1 MIVLFTVPRLLA
13 LLIVSRDMS
22 GLLKAWK
29 SKCWFIVGSLLLIC
43 RRHYGMA
50 FSTSAFLP
58 FLAAHFLFSTV
69 PSVDPSPI
77 RHIQPPR
84 NQHFY
89 RKQALPEYHQ

>member
-1 MIVLFTVPRLLA
+1 MSEIKGLPTYLSAELL
-13 LLIVSRDMS
+13 
-22 GLLKAWK
+22 
-29 SKCWFIVGSLLLIC
+29 
-43 RRHYGMA
+43 HYGKNLDYLQ
-50 FSTSAFLP
+50 SAFLLLP
-58 FLAAHFLFSTV
+58 VAHFLFSAV